1 MSDKG
6 TLEKL
11 TILSY
16 ENADYSDQKP
26 VNKFEAYVNPS
37 EITLSY
43 EIEYD
48 GAQGAGTTNSR
59 MTFKKAKPGDLSLT
73 FFIDG
78 TGADGKLINGKPIDV
93 QKKIEEFQLATGYN
107 GKIHRTSYLKLMWGT
122 LQVKRCVLKSA
133 SIAYKLFKPNGI
145 PLRAVI
151 TANFTDNSDDK
162 TRQALAQDESSDLT
176 HIRLIKAGD
185 TLPAMCYQI
194 YGEPGYYLEVARAN
208 RLDNFRN
215 LTPGSKLFFPPLE
228 K

>member
-11 TILSY
+11 LIK
-16 ENADYSDQKP
+16 AFDKPDYSGQP
-26 VNKFEAYVNPS
+26 IGEFSAYVNPN

-48 GAQGAGTTNSR
+48 SAQGAGTNNSR
-59 MTFKKAKPGDLSLT
+59 MNFKKLKPGEMSLA

-78 TGADGKLINGKPIDV
+78 TGANGNQIDV
-93 QKKIEEFQLATGYN
+93 QKKIEEFQVVTGYTGN
-107 GKIHRTSYLKLMWGT
+107 IHRTNYLKVTWGK

-133 SIAYKLFKPNGI
+133 SIAYKLFKPDGI

-151 TANFTDNSDDK
+151 TANFTDNSDDQ
-162 TRQALAQDESSDLT
+162 TRVALAQDQSPDLT
-176 HIRLIKAGD
+176 HVRLVKAGD
-185 TLPAMCYQI
+185 TLPSLCDRI
-194 YGEPGYYLEVARAN
+194 YGDPNYYLEVARAN
-208 RLDNFRN
+208 RIDNFRN